1 MPIRVLVTGCSGFIG
16 SAVTVALAQ
25 AGYRIRAASR
35 QLSKVAELHGVEW
48 VQIPNLEQRFE
59 WAPYIEGVDV
69 VVHLAAIAHR
79 RPGQGAEYEK
89 VNRDAT
95 ARLAQACIGRDVK
108 RFIFFSSIGAQAG
121 SAADFV
127 VTEQHDPAP
136 VTAYDRSKLA
146 AEEEIRRSG
155 IPFTILRPVLV
166 YGEGA
171 KANIALMIRV
181 AQLPVALPFGAFK
194 NRRSLLSIENLTD
207 AVKFCIE
214 SQETVNRTFIV
225 TDPAPIELAEI
236 FATLRKAAGRR
247 PLLFPVPPL
256 AFKPLLLAVGKGH
269 LWDRLGRSL
278 VASSAELQRVGWTPT
293 VETKVGLRTMMEALV
308 RSKAGSNE

>member
-1 MPIRVLVTGCSGFIG
+1 MALRVLVTGCSGFIG
-16 SAVTVALAQ
+16 SAVTAALAQ
-25 AGYRIRAASR
+25 AGYQVRSASR
-35 QLSKVAELHGVEW
+35 QLSEVAKVHGVEW
-48 VQIPNLEQRFE
+48 VQIPDLEQRFE

-79 RPGQGAEYEK
+79 GRGQGAEYDS
-89 VNRDAT
+89 VNRNAT
-95 ARLAQACIGRDVK
+95 ARLAQACVARGVK

-127 VTEQHDPAP
+127 VTEQHAPAP

-146 AEEEIRRSG
+146 AEEEVRRSG
-155 IPFTILRPVLV
+155 ISFTILRPVLV

-181 AQLPVALPFGAFK
+181 AQLPVVLPFGAFK
-194 NRRSLLSIENLTD
+194 NKRSLLSIENLTD
-207 AVKFCIE
+207 VVKFCIE

-225 TDPAPIELAEI
+225 SDPMPIGVAEMV
-236 FATLRKAAGRR
+236 ATFREAAGRR
-247 PLLFPVPPL
+247 PLLCRVPPIVVK
-256 AFKPLLLAVGKGH
+256 ALLLAAGKGD

-278 VASSAELQRVGWTPT
+278 VASSAELQRAGWVPA
-293 VETKVGLRTMMEALV
+293 VETKAGLRATMEAIV
-308 RSKAGSNE
+308 RSKAASNK